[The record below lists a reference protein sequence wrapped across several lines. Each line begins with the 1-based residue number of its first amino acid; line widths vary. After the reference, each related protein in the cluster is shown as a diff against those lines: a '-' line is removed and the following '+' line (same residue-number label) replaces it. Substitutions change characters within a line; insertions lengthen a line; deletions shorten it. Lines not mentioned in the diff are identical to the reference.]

1 MNIEQKIHTQYIGM
15 KGLNTFLESS
25 TIHGLT
31 YISIKNKRFDR
42 IFWMLVIMMGF
53 TGAGILIYRSF
64 ESWNESPVKTT
75 IETHPIAEITFP
87 KVTVCPPKN
96 TNTDLNYDLMMTKNK
111 TLNDDIRHEME
122 KYALDMLYD
131 HIYDTVITN
140 LSKIEDKDRYYN
152 WYHGYTEVKLP
163 TYLSVTGYNPGLW
176 YNLYTYASSGT
187 ISTKHFGEKF
197 DADKVEKHIEYDIT
211 VWPPE
216 SVNNNPNVTLHF
228 EIEKVSIKDVSTGKD
243 NFIVSKIGGFEIEYI
258 DADITHKNMNY
269 TPPES
274 DKSIALQRKVLMS
287 DLKIQKLERM
297 PGFRF
302 SWYYFGMEVE
312 PVAPYQNFTDTNAF
326 VRNCSNIFKMN
337 DATNAFLS
345 DLQ

>member
-1 MNIEQKIHTQYIGM
+1 M

-131 HIYDTVITN
+131 HIYDTV
-140 LSKIEDKDRYYN
+140 L
-152 WYHGYTEVKLP
+152 
-163 TYLSVTGYNPGLW
+163 
-176 YNLYTYASSGT
+176 
-187 ISTKHFGEKF
+187 
-197 DADKVEKHIEYDIT
+197 
-211 VWPPE
+211 E
-216 SVNNNPNVTLHF
+216 SVSTNAIYIIP
-228 EIEKVSIKDVSTGKD
+228 VSMT
-243 NFIVSKIGGFEIEYI
+243 
-258 DADITHKNMNY
+258 
-269 TPPES
+269 
-274 DKSIALQRKVLMS
+274 LQRAATMQARTRALAP
-287 DLKIQKLERM
+287 ERETE
-297 PGFRF
+297 R
-302 SWYYFGMEVE
+302 
-312 PVAPYQNFTDTNAF
+312 
-326 VRNCSNIFKMN
+326 RLIH
-337 DATNAFLS
+337 
-345 DLQ
+345 